1 MPEAPMPLPPAA
13 QQLLLQM
20 QTFQQQYQAA
30 AMQKEGLML
39 QKLELDKALEEL
51 AKTKDGEEVYKAVGP
66 ILVKSTK
73 AELVKEL
80 GEKKET
86 AELRLKSIDKQ
97 EEKLKEKLKETQDKL
112 QALLSGAARPKSGAE
127 Q

>member
-1 MPEAPMPLPPAA
+1 MPETPMQLPPAA

-51 AKTKDGEEVYKAVGP
+51 TKTKDSEEVYKAVGP

-112 QALLSGAARPKSGAE
+112 QALLSGAGKPKAG
-127 Q
+127 